1 MSPVV
6 PYFSVPFGWV
16 YFDLDWDIEVGGV
29 LCE

>member
-1 MSPVV
+1 MSPVI

-16 YFDLDWDIEVGGV
+16 FFDCGWDVEIGGV